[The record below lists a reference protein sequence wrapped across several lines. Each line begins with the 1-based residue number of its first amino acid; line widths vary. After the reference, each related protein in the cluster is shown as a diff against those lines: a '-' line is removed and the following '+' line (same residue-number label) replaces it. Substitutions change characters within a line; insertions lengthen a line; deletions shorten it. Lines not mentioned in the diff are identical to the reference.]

1 MKNTTAKFS
10 VHAYPAGTNAFTA
23 YKVLASDQ
31 PVPGKRR
38 KLPLI
43 DSTLPE
49 NVRRAIKNKRN
60 RELMAAKRAALRI
73 NKPSDFNC
81 QINPRTVAYSSAMQC
96 ARAAI

>member
-10 VHAYPAGTNAFTA
+10 VDAYPAGANAFTA
-23 YKVLASDQ
+23 YKVLASNQ

-38 KLPLI
+38 KLAPI

-49 NVRRAIKNKRN
+49 DVRRAIKNERN
-60 RELMAAKRAALRI
+60 RELVAAKRASLRV
-73 NKPSDFNC
+73 NKPSNFNC
-81 QINPRTVAYSSAMQC
+81 PINPRNVAYSSALQR